1 MCCGL
6 LEAFGYGVAATVGR
20 AACIL
25 GAVGNAVAGTIAAI
39 GRPPFVML

>member
-1 MCCGL
+1 MR
-6 LEAFGYGVAATVGR
+6 AAGSVCLWRGRNGR
-20 AACIL
+20 ARARIL